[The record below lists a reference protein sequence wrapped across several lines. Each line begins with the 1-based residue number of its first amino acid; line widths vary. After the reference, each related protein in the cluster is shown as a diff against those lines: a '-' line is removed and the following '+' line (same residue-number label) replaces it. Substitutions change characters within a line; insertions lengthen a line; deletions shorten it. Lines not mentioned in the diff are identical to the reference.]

1 MMRVALVHDWLVTHR
16 GGEQVLLELA
26 RAFPSAPIYTLVY
39 DRKNVHPELQ
49 NRDVRTS
56 FIQKLPRV
64 PKHFRRYLPLFP
76 KAIEQLDLSGYDLVI
91 STSHCVAKGAR
102 ASGLHISYVHTPM
115 RYLWDQLPTY
125 VPRLPEAARASVV
138 RAVEVAVTPLRKWD
152 VASSK
157 RPTELIANSRY
168 VANRIQRVWA
178 RHAHVVH
185 PPVAVDFWNDA
196 PERKREGYL
205 VVSALVPYKR
215 VDVAVDAAVA
225 FGFPLTVIGSGPER
239 RDLQKRAGGRVRFLA
254 GASNEQL
261 REAYASAKALLFCG
275 VEDFGIVPVEAQ
287 AAGCPVIAL
296 GEGGVLETVVDGM
309 TGVLFADPEPAI
321 LGAAISSFERMRFDR
336 GRLMRHAKTFSVQS
350 FRDGMRERL
359 AAHGVAFESPI

>member
-1 MMRVALVHDWLVTHR
+1 MIRSFADRASHEARGLVHDWLVTHR

-49 NRDVRTS
+49 NRMVHTS

-76 KAIEQLDLSGYDLVI
+76 KAIEAFNLADYDVVI

-102 ASGLHISYVHTPM
+102 AQGLHISYVHTPM
-115 RYLWDQLPTY
+115 RYIWDQLPSY
-125 VPRLPEAARASVV
+125 VTRLPESARAPVI
-138 RAVEVAVTPLRKWD
+138 RAAEVAVTPLRRWD

-168 VANRIQRVWA
+168 VANRIARVWD
-178 RHAHVVH
+178 RDAHVVH
-185 PPVAVDFWNDA
+185 PPVAVDFWNGA
-196 PERKREGYL
+196 PEKKREGYL

-215 VDVAVDAAVA
+215 VDVAVDAALA
-225 FGFPLTVIGSGPER
+225 FGLPLTVIGNGPER
-239 RDLQKRAGGRVRFLA
+239 RNLLKRAGGRVRFVT
-254 GASNEQL
+254 GASNDEL

-275 VEDFGIVPVEAQ
+275 VEDFGIVPVEASGRWLSGHR
-287 AAGCPVIAL
+287 AG
-296 GEGGVLETVVDGM
+296 
-309 TGVLFADPEPAI
+309 
-321 LGAAISSFERMRFDR
+321 R
-336 GRLMRHAKTFSVQS
+336 GRRFGNS
-350 FRDGMRERL
+350 R
-359 AAHGVAFESPI
+359 